1 MHSVLVGDS
10 LFSVFMSYQ
19 IINIEYE
26 KAYLF
31 IYLFIYSRRNQKDNE
46 KGIWQMSWGGLRLM
60 YSIFLCDTGFKR
72 KKSRKNV
79 VSLVGLFSVYNF
91 CSF

>member
-10 LFSVFMSYQ
+10 LFSVFLSYQ

-31 IYLFIYSRRNQKDNE
+31 IYLFIYLRRNQKDNE
-46 KGIWQMSWGGLRLM
+46 KGIWQMSWR
-60 YSIFLCDTGFKR
+60 
-72 KKSRKNV
+72 V
-79 VSLVGLFSVYNF
+79 
-91 CSF
+91 